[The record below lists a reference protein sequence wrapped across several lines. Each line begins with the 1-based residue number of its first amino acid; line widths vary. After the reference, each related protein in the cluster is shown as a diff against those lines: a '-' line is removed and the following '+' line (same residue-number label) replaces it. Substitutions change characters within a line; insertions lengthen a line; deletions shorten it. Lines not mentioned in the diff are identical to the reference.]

1 MHIKNLINTDFIPLV
16 PSDTVSAAISKI
28 EAWQAY
34 NIPVIEPA
42 TKKVVGT
49 IHYGDLP
56 EDLNEETVLTDI
68 RWQPA
73 VTRFETEHLF
83 EAARFMIQHQKKLL
97 TVTDENESFT
107 GVIERKRIFE
117 ALSDMLNITSSGSV
131 ITVMMRQV
139 DFTLAKI
146 IHLIESEGAK
156 ILGLTTEFLNDQ
168 GAFVNISIKLNLTDT
183 SAVISS
189 LNRYGYVA
197 NSETRDDF
205 LHEDL
210 SNRASELLRYLEL

>member
-16 PSDTVSAAISKI
+16 PSDTVSAAIAKV

-83 EAARFMIQHQKKLL
+83 EAARFMIQ
-97 TVTDENESFT
+97 
-107 GVIERKRIFE
+107 
-117 ALSDMLNITSSGSV
+117 
-131 ITVMMRQV
+131 
-139 DFTLAKI
+139 
-146 IHLIESEGAK
+146 SEEH
-156 ILGLTTEFLNDQ
+156 T
-168 GAFVNISIKLNLTDT
+168 
-183 SAVISS
+183 
-189 LNRYGYVA
+189 
-197 NSETRDDF
+197 
-205 LHEDL
+205 
-210 SNRASELLRYLEL
+210 SELQSRGHLVCRLLLENKKKETV

>member
-1 MHIKNLINTDFIPLV
+1 MFIKNLVNTDFIPLV
-16 PSDTVSAAISKI
+16 PSDTVSAAISKM
-28 EAWQAY
+28 EAWQAHS
-34 NIPVIEPA
+34 IPVIEPA

-49 IHYGDLP
+49 IRF
-56 EDLNEETVLTDI
+56 EDLSESPHKDTALTDI
-68 RWQPA
+68 LWQPP
-73 VTRFETEHLF
+73 VTSFETEHLF
-83 EAARFMIQHQKKLL
+83 EAAKCMIQHQKRLL
-97 TVTDENESFT
+97 PVTDENETFT
-107 GVIERKRIFE
+107 GILERKQIFE

-139 DFTLAKI
+139 DFSLAKI
-146 IHLIESEGAK
+146 IHLIESERAK
-156 ILGLTTEFLNDQ
+156 ILGLTTEFINDK

-205 LHEDL
+205 IHEDL

>member
-83 EAARFMIQHQKKLL
+83 EAARFTIQHQRKLL
-97 TVTDENESFT
+97 PVTDENESFP
-107 GVIERKRIFE
+107 GCLERIRFCQP
-117 ALSDMLNITSSGSV
+117 LRDRLNITSAGSC
-131 ITVMMRQV
+131 IRVMMRQV
-139 DFTLAKI
+139 GCTLANI

-156 ILGLTTEFLNDQ
+156 ILGLT
-168 GAFVNISIKLNLTDT
+168 
-183 SAVISS
+183 
-189 LNRYGYVA
+189 
-197 NSETRDDF
+197 
-205 LHEDL
+205 
-210 SNRASELLRYLEL
+210 

>member
-1 MHIKNLINTDFIPLV
+1 MNIKSLIYTVFIPV
-16 PSDTVSAAISKI
+16 FPSNTVSAPISKT
-28 EAWQAY
+28 EGWQAY
-34 NIPVIEPA
+34 NIPVTTPD

-117 ALSDMLNITSSGSV
+117 ALS
-131 ITVMMRQV
+131 
-139 DFTLAKI
+139 
-146 IHLIESEGAK
+146 
-156 ILGLTTEFLNDQ
+156 
-168 GAFVNISIKLNLTDT
+168 
-183 SAVISS
+183 
-189 LNRYGYVA
+189 
-197 NSETRDDF
+197 
-205 LHEDL
+205 
-210 SNRASELLRYLEL
+210 